1 LHGDYIS
8 LVAKYSDVGRVP
20 GYIWLTEIVGEEN
33 IIALAGGDRWFT
45 DRRYGYYCDDRAD
58 NQSFRCSSSIFPH
71 AFSPIMHSAKPA
83 GQFLFVAAV
92 RELAHQASEA

>member
-33 IIALAGGDRWFT
+33 IIAPTGGDRWFT

-58 NQSFRCSSSIFPH
+58 NQSFRCSSSNLRAASRRPGRSMSITRH
-71 AFSPIMHSAKPA
+71 AIII
-83 GQFLFVAAV
+83 V
-92 RELAHQASEA
+92 RDRDDGGVQV